1 MEKLIR
7 EGEEEGDKK
16 RANVL
21 KERIEGRDT
30 DLNDE
35 AKERNQQDQEEL
47 EAVNSR
53 IASVEKAKKEE
64 SEEKEAAMVPVR
76 KAEKALDEE

>member
-16 RANVL
+16 RASVL
-21 KERIEGRDT
+21 KEHIEARDT

-35 AKERNQQDQEEL
+35 AKERNQKDQEEL

-64 SEEKEAAMVPVR
+64 SSEKEAAMVPVR

>member
-35 AKERNQQDQEEL
+35 AKERNQ
-47 EAVNSR
+47 
-53 IASVEKAKKEE
+53 
-64 SEEKEAAMVPVR
+64 
-76 KAEKALDEE
+76 